1 MRILS
6 FIKKMYTE
14 NCLKETTGMIMYRF
28 QIVKAGELS
37 GGRFCPGFL
46 EAVWCRCGIT
56 GQGATIYFQR
66 HRISLVRDPSQ
77 DPCLCLQKK
86 DDFHKNYLWN
96 KKSSGHVMWISRRVL
111 CFSLVETHSPKLSFY
126 DGKEINSKIKD
137 VLRFAKFSNP
147 ARYVYANTAPF

>member
-14 NCLKETTGMIMYRF
+14 NCLKETTGMMMYRF

-37 GGRFCPGFL
+37 GGRFCPSFL

-66 HRISLVRDPSQ
+66 HRISREREIRLKIRVCVCKRKMIFTKTIYEIRKALVMS
-77 DPCLCLQKK
+77 CG
-86 DDFHKNYLWN
+86 FHDVSYAFL
-96 KKSSGHVMWISRRVL
+96 
-111 CFSLVETHSPKLSFY
+111 SLK
-126 DGKEINSKIKD
+126 
-137 VLRFAKFSNP
+137 
-147 ARYVYANTAPF
+147 PFP